1 MICFDRTRQL
11 QQVSNSIETNYPN
24 LYSILGKF
32 CCLFCHIQ
40 KDQLKIPVDVRGRLE
55 KRTLSTLDKD
65 LDHMTHTYNGDTKK
79 AKLCNNVI
87 GKRVFNV
94 PIDQV

>member
-1 MICFDRTRQL
+1 LIGQD
-11 QQVSNSIETNYPN
+11 NYNKFLTPLKQTILN

>member
-1 MICFDRTRQL
+1 
-11 QQVSNSIETNYPN
+11 
-24 LYSILGKF
+24 
-32 CCLFCHIQ
+32 
-40 KDQLKIPVDVRGRLE
+40 VDVRGRLE

>member
-1 MICFDRTRQL
+1 LFILPYSKRPTKDTR
-11 QQVSNSIETNYPN
+11 
-24 LYSILGKF
+24 G
-32 CCLFCHIQ
+32 C
-40 KDQLKIPVDVRGRLE
+40 RGRLE
-55 KRTLSTLDKD
+55 KRTLSTLDED
-65 LDHMTHTYNGDTKK
+65 LDHMTHIYNGDTKK